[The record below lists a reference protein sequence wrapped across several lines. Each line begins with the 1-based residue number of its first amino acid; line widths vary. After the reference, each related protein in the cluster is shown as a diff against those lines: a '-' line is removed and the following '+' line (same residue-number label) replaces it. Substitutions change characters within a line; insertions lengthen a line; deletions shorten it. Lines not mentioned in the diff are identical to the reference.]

1 MYKCNNRLLRY
12 QTISVKIMKVGL
24 SFIIISELRVR
35 VKITSH
41 DHISQKNI
49 EGSRTK

>member
-1 MYKCNNRLLRY
+1 
-12 QTISVKIMKVGL
+12 MKVGL